1 MTYYCC
7 FILFLR
13 VCICSHLYNY
23 CLKARQQVWDMSLSC
38 FLVIVLINDAQH
50 SLPVINPSLS
60 LPALLPSVPAKLDQV
75 TQTYQENDR
84 KSRVLSFK
92 IKDQKTLHFQIQR
105 QCQH

>member
-7 FILFLR
+7 FILFLH

-23 CLKARQQVWDMSLSC
+23 CLKARQQVWDMSLIY

-60 LPALLPSVPAKLDQV
+60 QLCCPLCHKLDQF
-75 TQTYQENDR
+75 TKTYQENDR

-92 IKDQKTLHFQIQR
+92 IKDQKTLHCQIQR